1 MENEK
6 NKSAKFAFYYM
17 LSLAALV
24 FMAHS
29 VGNIIFQIINKNIVD
44 VLETFRGSYSSGA
57 LKFAI
62 SALIISAPIYYI
74 VAAQINKNLFT
85 GALEKDSGVRKWLSY
100 FILLVSSLVMIGFLI
115 AMIYN
120 FLDGELT
127 IKFILKAFTA
137 IIIAGAVFYYYL
149 YDIKRENVVNV
160 KDKVIT
166 IYFYVSLVA
175 VFASL
180 VCAFIFV
187 ESPQTTRKMKHDNS
201 IIDKFSQID
210 GALNTYYSEKGK
222 LPADFGVL
230 FADINYLRRQDMI
243 DPFSGKEFEYKIAGD
258 KTYELCSE
266 FLLST
271 RDIKSYES
279 GYYSDK
285 RWDHDAGYQCLRQKI
300 STGVINKIN

>member
-6 NKSAKFAFYYM
+6 NMAAKFAFYYM

-29 VGNIIFQIINKNIVD
+29 VGNIIFQIINKNIID
-44 VLETFRGSYSSGA
+44 VLEIDRGSYSSGA

-62 SALIISAPIYYI
+62 SALIIAAPIYYVI
-74 VAAQINKNLFT
+74 VAQINKNLFSGT
-85 GALEKDSGVRKWLSY
+85 LEKDSGVRKWLSY

-137 IIIAGAVFYYYL
+137 ILIAGAVFYYYL
-149 YDIKRENVVNV
+149 YDIKRQNVVNV
-160 KDKVIT
+160 KDKLIT
-166 IYFYVSLVA
+166 IYFYGSLA
-175 VFASL
+175 VVVISL
-180 VCAFIFV
+180 ICAFIFV
-187 ESPQTTRKMKHDNS
+187 ESPQMARKMKHDNT
-201 IIDKFSQID
+201 IIDKFSQLD
-210 GALNTYYSEKGK
+210 GALNSYYSDKGQ
-222 LPADFGVL
+222 LPADLKGL
-230 FADINYLRRQDMI
+230 FSEINYLRREEMV
-243 DPFSGKEFEYKIAGD
+243 DPYTGKEFEYKVVGD

-271 RDIKSYES
+271 RDVKSYER
-279 GYYSDK
+279 GYYFDK

-300 STGVINKIN
+300 STDVINRVY